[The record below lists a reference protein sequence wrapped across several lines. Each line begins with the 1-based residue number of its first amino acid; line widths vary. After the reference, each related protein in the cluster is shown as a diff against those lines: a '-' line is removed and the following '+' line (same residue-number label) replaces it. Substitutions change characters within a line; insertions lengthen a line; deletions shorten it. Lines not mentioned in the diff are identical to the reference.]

1 MEDLNPLI
9 RALAIRTMGYIH
21 VDKVTSTLIQ
31 PLRHCMQDQDPY
43 VRKTA
48 AVCVA
53 KLFMQDRH
61 LVENAGFIDLLR
73 DMLVDPNPSV
83 VANAIAALTEISE
96 RSDHIQL
103 KLNMSIASKLVTALN
118 ECSE

>member
-1 MEDLNPLI
+1 M
-9 RALAIRTMGYIH
+9 R
-21 VDKVTSTLIQ
+21 
-31 PLRHCMQDQDPY
+31 DQDPY

-73 DMLVDPNPSV
+73 EMLVDSNPSV
-83 VANAIAALTEISE
+83 GGVSLPIMDSSALLHVPFFLFSN
-96 RSDHIQL
+96 R
-103 KLNMSIASKLVTALN
+103 
-118 ECSE
+118 

>member
-1 MEDLNPLI
+1 MI

-21 VDKVTSTLIQ
+21 VDKVTACLVQ
-31 PLRHCMQDQDPY
+31 PLRHCMRDQDPY

-61 LVENAGFIDLLR
+61 LVESAGFIDLLR
-73 DMLVDPNPSV
+73 DMLIDSNPSV
-83 VANAIAALTEISE
+83 HDTSHCFADDRQRRRRLWLIMCILGNAIGGCKCRGSLD
-96 RSDHIQL
+96 RNL
-103 KLNMSIASKLVTALN
+103 
-118 ECSE
+118 

>member
-1 MEDLNPLI
+1 
-9 RALAIRTMGYIH
+9 MGYIH
-21 VDKVTSTLIQ
+21 VDKVTSCLIQ
-31 PLRHCMQDQDPY
+31 PLRHCMRDQDPY

-73 DMLVDPNPSV
+73 DMLVDSNPSV
-83 VANAIAALTEISE
+83 SFNTGGQLYILLRLLYLTYPEFFSYFC
-96 RSDHIQL
+96 RWL
-103 KLNMSIASKLVTALN
+103 PMP
-118 ECSE
+118 

>member
-1 MEDLNPLI
+1 MCSPTQDVEDPNPLI

-21 VDKVTSTLIQ
+21 VDKVTACLIQ
-31 PLRHCMQDQDPY
+31 PLRHCMRDQDPY

-73 DMLVDPNPSV
+73 DMLVDSNPSV
-83 VANAIAALTEISE
+83 SFNKSSQLP
-96 RSDHIQL
+96 IQQW
-103 KLNMSIASKLVTALN
+103 IP
-118 ECSE
+118 

>member
-1 MEDLNPLI
+1 MEDPNPLI

-21 VDKVTSTLIQ
+21 VDKVTACLIQ
-31 PLRHCMQDQDPY
+31 PLRHCMRDQDPY

-53 KLFMQDRH
+53 KLFLQDRH

-73 DMLVDPNPSV
+73 DMLVDSNPSV
-83 VANAIAALTEISE
+83 CPSLIESIWQEEQGLTAFNP
-96 RSDHIQL
+96 RTTTL
-103 KLNMSIASKLVTALN
+103 GGG
-118 ECSE
+118 ECSGGIDRDL